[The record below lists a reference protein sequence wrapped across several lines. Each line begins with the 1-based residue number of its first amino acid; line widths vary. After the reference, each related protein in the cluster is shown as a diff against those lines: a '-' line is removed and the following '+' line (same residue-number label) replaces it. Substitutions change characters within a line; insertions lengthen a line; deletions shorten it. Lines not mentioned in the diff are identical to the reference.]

1 MLLNIE
7 TKFGETRK
15 TKKRLFYELC
25 EDEHITIS
33 DEAKF
38 IAIIIEVVDRILL
51 EFRNRFEA
59 LKNLNDIFSC
69 LNEFQKISKEKL

>member
-51 EFRNRFEA
+51 QFRNRFEA
-59 LKNLNDIFSC
+59 LKNLNDIFPC